1 MPIRTI
7 HQKSQNLSLLYVEDD
22 PLLGRINAE
31 LFNDIF
37 QKVDVAKNGEEGLDK
52 FRKHRHDLVITD
64 INMPVMDGFEM
75 IRGIREIKKEQPV
88 MILSAYREIEY
99 LSQVREL
106 GIRHFLTKPI
116 DMKRFTDALL
126 DVLHEASQDQIIA

>member
-1 MPIRTI
+1 MPIKTI
-7 HQKSQNLSLLYVEDD
+7 HQKSQNLTLLYVEDD

-37 QKVDVAKNGEEGLDK
+37 KSVDVAKNGEEGLEK
-52 FRKHRHDLVITD
+52 FRERKHDLVITD
-64 INMPVMDGFEM
+64 INMPVMNGIEM
-75 IRGIREIKKEQPV
+75 VREVRRIRKEQPV
-88 MILSAYREIEY
+88 MILTAYREIEY

-116 DMKRFTDALL
+116 DMKRFTNALL
-126 DVLHEASQDQIIA
+126 DLLHETCDDQIIA